1 MTIPAK
7 LPFYAK
13 VCLNLITISLL
24 AIMLYVGQGILVPFF
39 FSILL
44 ATLLLPVTNFLE
56 RLKIPKV
63 LAILLAIVI
72 SLAIIGAIIYFLSRQ
87 ISIFLQDI
95 DTIKQRLTELAHDF
109 QRWVDDKFNISERSQ
124 NQYLEDTAENIKNS
138 GAGIVGRTVTTITE
152 SLSYLVF
159 LPVYTFLILYYKNLI
174 KKFFISVFKNS
185 DETHVGSVLYQA
197 RTIGRDY
204 ILGLLIDMAI
214 VFTLNTIGFLI
225 LGIKYPI
232 FLALV
237 AAILNL
243 IPYIGM
249 LIANVFAILITI
261 VSSDSIGDAVWV
273 AAVLA
278 AVQFIDNNFL
288 MPMIVGNKVRINAL
302 VTIIGVVVGGTLCGV
317 GGMFLAIPAVAAL
330 KVIFDNVPDLK
341 PWGMLLGDEVKSK
354 KGKKTKPI
362 R

>member
-1 MTIPAK
+1 MKIPAT

-13 VCLNLITISLL
+13 VCLNLITLSLL
-24 AIMLYVGQGILVPFF
+24 AMILYLGKGILVPLF

-56 RLKIPKV
+56 RRKIPKV
-63 LAILLAIVI
+63 LAILTAIVI
-72 SLAIIGAIIYFLSRQ
+72 SLALIGTVIYFLSRQ
-87 ISIFLQDI
+87 IGVFLQDI
-95 DTIKQRLTELAHDF
+95 ETIKERLTELAHDL
-109 QRWVDDKFNISERSQ
+109 QGWVDDKFNISERSQ
-124 NQYLEDTAENIKNS
+124 NKYLEDTAENMKNS
-138 GAGIVGRTVTTITE
+138 GAGLVGATFSTITE

-159 LPVYTFLILYYKNLI
+159 LPVYTFLLLFYKDLI
-174 KKFFISVFKNS
+174 KKFFMSVFKNT
-185 DETHVGSVLYQA
+185 DDTHVGSVLYQA

-204 ILGLLIDMAI
+204 ILGLVIDMAI

-249 LIANVFAILITI
+249 LIANVFAILITV
-261 VSSDSIGDAVWV
+261 VSSDNLSDPVWV
-273 AAVLA
+273 AVVLA

-302 VTIIGVVVGGTLCGV
+302 VTILGVVIGGTLCGV
-317 GGMFLAIPAVAAL
+317 GGMFLAIPAVATL
-330 KVIFDNVPDLK
+330 KVIFDNVPELK
-341 PWGMLLGDEVKSK
+341 PWGMLLGDDVKGNK
-354 KGKKTKPI
+354 EKETKPI